1 MRSLCV
7 VFVALSF
14 AFACMNISFIVN
26 LMSFSWGV
34 VAGSFIGP
42 YVWGLYAKWI
52 NKPGAWAGV
61 LSGLCVVGIC
71 VIVVTIGSGFAA
83 AKSLAPQL
91 GVAAMAVSMAV
102 TPVVSKFTAKSQ
114 LKADDV
120 EKAFD
125 QV

>member
-1 MRSLCV
+1 
-7 VFVALSF
+7 VALSF